1 MFLAGVL
8 AENFGVKSV
17 LLGIAALLVLTA
29 LGVMRVKS
37 LRNID
42 SDRVG

>member
-8 AENFGVKSV
+8 AERFGVEPV
-17 LLGIAALLVLTA
+17 LLGIAGLLVITA
-29 LGVMRVKS
+29 LAVLRVKS
-37 LRNID
+37 LRDLD